1 MNIETVQ
8 ERARAHGREQE
19 DLEVLLTPYWLAL
32 RDKLHKDRGFT
43 YPRLAE
49 RPDYTEFAETGV
61 VFHQTYNDAC
71 ECHPEWVDAAIECP
85 YGLLSK
91 TPEKM
96 VEGLKK
102 EEMQAE
108 AEKLRK
114 DLETADLKRRSKIA
128 SDLSLYLRLRA
139 RYSKEERDKQEHPK
153 ALAKTEAASAN
164 VEGIYRLLS
173 ASEDDPEEPLKLLEI
188 IDTGGQGQEIVPM
201 SLQACPPHRPV
212 PFVLV
217 ETTLDE
223 FRGILEGRIYLPK
236 QWMVGDCLFSR
247 GKETA
252 PGDRDPATG
261 MP

>member
-1 MNIETVQ
+1 MSIETVQ

-32 RDKLHKDRGFT
+32 RDKLRWPMPPH
-43 YPRLAE
+43 
-49 RPDYTEFAETGV
+49 
-61 VFHQTYNDAC
+61 
-71 ECHPEWVDAAIECP
+71 AAIECP

-139 RYSKEERDKQEHPK
+139 RYSKEERDKQEHLK
-153 ALAKTEAASAN
+153 ALAKT
-164 VEGIYRLLS
+164 
-173 ASEDDPEEPLKLLEI
+173 
-188 IDTGGQGQEIVPM
+188 VP
-201 SLQACPPHRPV
+201 P
-212 PFVLV
+212 
-217 ETTLDE
+217 
-223 FRGILEGRIYLPK
+223 GLP
-236 QWMVGDCLFSR
+236 S
-247 GKETA
+247 
-252 PGDRDPATG
+252 P
-261 MP
+261 